1 MRTLEGILAEH
12 PFFEGLDQRYLQIIV
27 GCASNVVFEEGQ
39 IIFHE
44 GEQANQ
50 FYLIRQG
57 RVALEV
63 HAAGVGTLTIQTL
76 DAGDIL
82 GWSWLVAPYRWH
94 FDARALEPTRAI
106 ALDGECLRRKC
117 EEDHDL
123 GYELLKRFAEIIT
136 QRLQATRLQLLD
148 AYANRGSHTTSRGAL
163 LGQ

>member
-1 MRTLEGILAEH
+1 MRTLETILAEH
-12 PFFEGLDQRYLQIIV
+12 PFFAGLEPRYVQIIA
-27 GCASNVVFEEGQ
+27 GCASNVAFEEGQ
-39 IIFHE
+39 IIFRE
-44 GEQANQ
+44 GEEANR

-82 GWSWLVAPYRWH
+82 GWSWLVPPYRWH
-94 FDARALEPTRAI
+94 FDARAVEPTRAI

-117 EEDHDL
+117 DEDHDL

-148 AYANRGSHTTSRGAL
+148 VYNARK
-163 LGQ
+163 

>member
-1 MRTLEGILAEH
+1 MRTLETVLAEH
-12 PFFEGLDQRYLQIIV
+12 PFFAGLEQRYLQIIV
-27 GCASNVVFEEGQ
+27 GCATNVVFEKGQ
-39 IIFHE
+39 IIFRE
-44 GEQANQ
+44 GEEANR

-63 HAAGVGTLTIQTL
+63 HAAGIGTLTIQTL

-82 GWSWLVAPYRWH
+82 GWSWLVPPYRWH
-94 FDARALEPTRAI
+94 FDARAVELTRAI

-148 AYANRGSHTTSRGAL
+148 VYGAEGHISHRGGT
-163 LGQ
+163 